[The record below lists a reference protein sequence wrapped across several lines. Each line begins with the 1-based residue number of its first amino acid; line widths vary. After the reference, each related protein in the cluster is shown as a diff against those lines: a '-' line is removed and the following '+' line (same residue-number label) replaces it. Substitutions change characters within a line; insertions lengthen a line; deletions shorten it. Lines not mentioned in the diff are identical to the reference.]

1 MVRLHRPQPAP
12 ATAGLPAHQRN
23 ADRPQRVAKSL
34 ITAARRGPDM
44 ATVVEA
50 ELTGL
55 GAVQLRTVVAL
66 LWAELACK
74 DSRNA

>member
-1 MVRLHRPQPAP
+1 MPRLRRPQPTP
-12 ATAGLPAHQRN
+12 VLAGLPARQRN
-23 ADRPQRVAKSL
+23 SDRPQRVAKSL

-44 ATVVEA
+44 ATAVEA

-74 DSRNA
+74 DNRDA